1 MRNFPF
7 DFGEDCADEDPGLR
21 NFLDFDSS
29 GESVGLLPGNR
40 KERIEFFLDPGLSLL
55 KFAAAPGMSP
65 LLPNERVGMMQS
77 LLLAGVILTLKI
89 E

>member
-29 GESVGLLPGNR
+29 GESVGLFPGNK
-40 KERIEFFLDPGLSLL
+40 KETIEFFLDPGLSLL
-55 KFAAAPGMSP
+55 KLAAGMSP
-65 LLPNERVGMMQS
+65 LLPNKRVGTMQS
-77 LLLAGVILTLKI
+77 SLLAGVILTLKMN
-89 E
+89 